1 MSETP
6 YYISLEEAINITHK
20 SPLSIET
27 EQVSLD
33 EAHGRILATDL
44 SSKVNDPPPSH
55 GWLRCTFR
63 RYK

>member
-20 SPLSIET
+20 SRLSIET
-27 EQVSLD
+27 EQESLD

-44 SSKVNDPPPSH
+44 SSKVNDPP
-55 GWLRCTFR
+55 FDN
-63 RYK
+63 